1 MDKDLQLKAN
11 NIILYGIKESEKSP
25 ANLMEIVIKKIK
37 EELNITVEGRDI
49 NSLYRIG
56 KNATKNEKGS
66 PILLSLV
73 NNWMKIDIMKNKKK
87 FKDAY
92 ASEDYPK
99 EVLDKRKELQLK
111 LEEEREKRKYAF
123 INYDKLIIKENRP
136 ETEKRKREQTICP
149 NAIEQPRKQELTI
162 KSNRRNAFEVLK
174 NRSIPPNVTPT
185 ENPTS
190 EQKA

>member
-1 MDKDLQLKAN
+1 MDKDLQLLFDQIKLEMAKQTKDIIAQMDEKLIPLKQELQEMRAENETLKEKLYYLEKHRRTN

-56 KNATKNEKGS
+56 KNATKNEKGR

-99 EVLDKRKELQLK
+99 EVLD
-111 LEEEREKRKYAF
+111 
-123 INYDKLIIKENRP
+123 
-136 ETEKRKREQTICP
+136 
-149 NAIEQPRKQELTI
+149 
-162 KSNRRNAFEVLK
+162 
-174 NRSIPPNVTPT
+174 
-185 ENPTS
+185 
-190 EQKA
+190 